1 MKSFKNLFL
10 TIVIPISILFTILA
24 IIYFSMS
31 FDMNKAVKLGLIDGV
46 IGGILFSILI
56 TAVLLVMRHIRATAY
71 QKRQTKLQEHVAEE
85 KEKIKHVQALEQT
98 SSSADKKFMLLM
110 DKELTFEVVLRAVM
124 DQNIGEISNANKDEK
139 CIIIHAAN
147 ENLAL
152 SVTSLTQHTSEVL
165 ISAMPQSK
173 NVQNIISYIKEK
185 EYSFLDY

>member
-1 MKSFKNLFL
+1 
-10 TIVIPISILFTILA
+10 
-24 IIYFSMS
+24 
-31 FDMNKAVKLGLIDGV
+31 
-46 IGGILFSILI
+46 
-56 TAVLLVMRHIRATAY
+56 
-71 QKRQTKLQEHVAEE
+71 
-85 KEKIKHVQALEQT
+85 
-98 SSSADKKFMLLM
+98 
-110 DKELTFEVVLRAVM
+110 M

-139 CIIIHAAN
+139 SIIIHAAN